1 METNKVYQM
10 PLAKAY
16 PLLVAKAERKGRS
29 ESEVRQIVQWL
40 TGYTPGQLTEILA
53 TDITYGVFF
62 QNTPQLNPDRLLIKG
77 TVCGVRVEII
87 AEPLMREI
95 RYLDKLVDELAKGK
109 SMDKILRNSCPN
121 T

>member
-16 PLLVAKAERKGRS
+16 PLLVAKAERRGRS

-53 TDITYGVFF
+53 TDITYGDFF
-62 QNTPQLNPDRLLIKG
+62 SERP
-77 TVCGVRVEII
+77 TVESRPPAYQGN
-87 AEPLMREI
+87 
-95 RYLDKLVDELAKGK
+95 G
-109 SMDKILRNSCPN
+109 LRCSGRDHCR
-121 T
+121 TTDA